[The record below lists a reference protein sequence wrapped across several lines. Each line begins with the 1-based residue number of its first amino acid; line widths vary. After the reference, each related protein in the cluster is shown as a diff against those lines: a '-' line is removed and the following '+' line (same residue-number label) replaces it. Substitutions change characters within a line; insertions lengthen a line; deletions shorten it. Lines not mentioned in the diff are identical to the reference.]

1 MTTINECHA
10 QAIGEPGQPTGP
22 TLYRAKRCSHANQKN
37 MGSRCRPFAKT
48 ALCIALS
55 GGLIA
60 LAPAARADAI
70 SDLKAQIDAMQKQSR
85 EQIEALQKK
94 FDELAAAQAQ
104 AVTQAAAA
112 KAPPAADKAGI
123 VKLLDKDG
131 WTATMSGLIDVRT
144 GPENF
149 GAASG
154 RSKENTTRVISGFN
168 PSKLEFSVNAPEYN
182 GFNVSGYFQIATS
195 INGSKTQRTGEQ
207 IEVRGADIS
216 IASRYGTVSAGRNF
230 NIYASLPTVNDTGSM
245 KGVGYICTG
254 PDGNGPNCGHIGT
267 GYSWPDWT
275 AGIRYASP
283 RISGFQFRAGAY
295 DPVETAFGV
304 PGGGAPFV
312 AVADLQ
318 GRFNGTFT
326 NFTSIGQSVQTR
338 TPMFQG
344 DVTWASGPISLGGH
358 SSGSALVWVGGLNQ
372 RLKDGPSGTTANID
386 GYNLGSRLTMTAP
399 LGVFGLTSN
408 YEKTHGI
415 AEGFIG
421 MGARCNAS
429 GCDTTRGQQWYLNA
443 DYTYAGKT
451 TFGVSHGR
459 GWENANAIVGNSDVK
474 RQLQMIYVQHQL
486 TPYLNVSAEFSHF
499 KRTTDSGGPGAAAGI
514 FAAQERINAFLV
526 GLQLGF

>member
-1 MTTINECHA
+1 
-10 QAIGEPGQPTGP
+10 
-22 TLYRAKRCSHANQKN
+22 L
-37 MGSRCRPFAKT
+37 
-48 ALCIALS
+48 IALS
-55 GGLIA
+55 
-60 LAPAARADAI
+60 PAARADAI
-70 SDLKAQIDAMQKQSR
+70 SDLKAQIDALQKESKA
-85 EQIEALQKK
+85 QIDALQKK
-94 FDELAAAQAQ
+94 FDELAAAQAAAQ
-104 AVTQAAAA
+104 ATTQAATA
-112 KAPPAADKAGI
+112 KAPPAADKVGV
-123 VKLLDKDG
+123 VKLPDG
-131 WTATMSGLIDVRT
+131 WTAQMSGLIDVRS

-154 RSKENTTRVISGFN
+154 RSAETTTRVISGFN
-168 PSKLEFSVNAPEYN
+168 PSKLEFTVNAPEYN
-182 GFNVSGYFQIATS
+182 GFKVSGYFQIATS

-216 IASRYGTVSAGRNF
+216 IASQYGTVSAGRNF
-230 NIYASLPTVNDTGSM
+230 NIYASLPLVNDTGSM

-283 RISGFQFRAGAY
+283 RMSGFQFRAGAY
-295 DPVETAFGV
+295 EPVETAFGV

-344 DVTWASGPISLGGH
+344 DVNWASGPISLGGR

-372 RLKDGPSGTTANID
+372 RLEDRPSGKTANID
-386 GYNLGSRLTMTAP
+386 GYNVGSRLTMTAP
-399 LGVFGLTSN
+399 VGVFGLTAN

-421 MGARCNAS
+421 MGARCNAT
-429 GCDTTRGQQWYLNA
+429 GCDTTRSQQWYLNA

-451 TFGVSHGR
+451 TFGLSYGR
-459 GWENANAIVGNSDVK
+459 GWENANAIVGNSDVN
-474 RQLQMIYVQHQL
+474 RRLQMAYVQHQL
-486 TPYLNVSAEFSHF
+486 TPFLNLSLELQHF
-499 KRTTDSGGPGAAAGI
+499 RRITDSGGPGAAAGI
-514 FAAQERINAFLV
+514 FAAQERNSALLAGLMFAF
-526 GLQLGF
+526 